1 MFFKKKKG
9 FPIALPFS
17 KRPQYKGEVY
27 LTYNKAQESLEIRNE
42 VAFRSLKDTLQD
54 INDNP
59 ALHDFFEKGFKSLRV
74 RGGIVIIPQE
84 WIDKLEAQ
92 TLSIIFDSDK
102 IRVVADQKKPKHV
115 YTGKDVESG
124 DGAWIFL
131 KR

>member
-9 FPIALPFS
+9 FPIALPFN
-17 KRPQYKGEVY
+17 KRPHYKGKVY

-42 VAFRSLKDTLQD
+42 VAFRSLQDTLQ
-54 INDNP
+54 NVSDNP
-59 ALHDFFEKGFKSLRV
+59 MLNDFFEKGFKSLRV
-74 RGGIVIIPQE
+74 RGGIVVVPQG

-92 TLSIIFDSDK
+92 TLSVIFDSDT
-102 IRVVADQKKPKHV
+102 IRVVAHQKKPKHV

-124 DGAWIFL
+124 DGAWISI